1 MAFTSS
7 FLCLFTEL
15 DLMKEALAIVIG
27 HPEFFGADK
36 TPIWVVFGIKVKTVS
51 F

>member
-1 MAFTSS
+1 VAFTSS
-7 FLCLFTEL
+7 YLFLFTEF
-15 DLMKEALAIVIG
+15 DLMKEALAIVVG
-27 HPEFFGADK
+27 HPELFGADK